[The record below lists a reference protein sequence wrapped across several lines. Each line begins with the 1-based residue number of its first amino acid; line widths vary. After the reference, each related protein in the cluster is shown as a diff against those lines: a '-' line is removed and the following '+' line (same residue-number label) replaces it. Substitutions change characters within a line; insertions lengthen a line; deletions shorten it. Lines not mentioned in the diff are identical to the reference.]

1 MASYLKVDRRTLDEI
16 YVYSEEAKLDCTIS
30 AFAGISDPEASRE
43 EMEAW
48 SSCCDGAF
56 TIEMIEGGHFFI
68 KTNKAPLLFS
78 LASII
83 RQDMEREA

>member
-1 MASYLKVDRRTLDEI
+1 MASYLKVDRRTLDET
-16 YVYSEEAKLDCTIS
+16 YVYSEEAKLDCAIS
-30 AFAGISDPEASRE
+30 AFAGTSDPEASRE
-43 EMEAW
+43 KMEAW
-48 SSCCDGAF
+48 SSCCDGTF

-68 KTNKAPLLFS
+68 KTNKAPLLSS